1 MFITV
6 LGSGGVGR
14 ALAARFSQLGH
25 EVRLGTRQPGR
36 ADLAD
41 WAADHPNVLIVHV
54 AESCEDVDVVVVAVP
69 GDAVAGTLAEADPP
83 EGTVCLDVS
92 NPLDFSNGFPP
103 TLFVCNTESLAER
116 TQAAFPHLRVVKA
129 LNTMNVDVMVAPRA
143 VGGGAHTA
151 FVAGNDGEARIVV
164 AVLLRQMGHDDVLD
178 LGDLSAARGLEMYLP
193 LWLRIMGALGTASF
207 NVRVVR

>member
-25 EVRLGTRQPGR
+25 EVNLGTRQPGR
-36 ADLAD
+36 PDLAD
-41 WAADHPNVLIVHV
+41 WAADHPHV
-54 AESCEDVDVVVVAVP
+54 QVVPVATSCEDPDVVVIAVP
-69 GDAVAGTLAEADPP
+69 GDAVADTLAQADPP

-116 TQAAFPHLRVVKA
+116 TQAAFPHLYVVKA

-151 FVAGNDGEARIVV
+151 FVAGNDGDSRIVV
-164 AVLLRQMGHDDVLD
+164 TALLRELGHVDVLD

-193 LWLRIMGALGTASF
+193 LWLCIMGTLGTASF